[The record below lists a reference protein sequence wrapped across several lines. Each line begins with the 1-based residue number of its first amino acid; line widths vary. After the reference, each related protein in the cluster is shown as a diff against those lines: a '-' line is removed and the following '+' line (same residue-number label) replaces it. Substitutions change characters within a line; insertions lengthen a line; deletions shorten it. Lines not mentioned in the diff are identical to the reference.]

1 MDAMANSRKFLKNM
15 AQQIYEDEVKK
26 SCYESLTRA
35 GAEHLMI
42 FGNNVK
48 DIFRFYEE
56 LHEMDRRAI
65 MRETLPKFLSPAI
78 LNKTWILQ
86 VS

>member
-1 MDAMANSRKFLKNM
+1 M

-26 SCYESLTRA
+26 SCYKSLTRA
-35 GAEHLMI
+35 GAENLMI

-48 DIFRFYEE
+48 DIFRLYKK
-56 LHEMDRRAI
+56 LHEMDWRAM
-65 MRETLPKFLSPAI
+65 MRETLPIFLSLAI

-86 VS
+86 TRKKVERTLNFLL